1 MISSSDLFER
11 FTKHIETTTSDTRAL
26 FVSAVNKPEHLQT
39 LLSELHSINKEVS
52 HASNVL
58 KNKIVSVTN
67 SYNTFNHD
75 AEAGYAYGE
84 MGSSAHDAFCN
95 FPWHARR
102 YLFLLASAWNE
113 RLSAIGHAVSAMKKV
128 VAISQKLNIGSRSDI
143 GIPQGVGA
151 DGELDEVSD
160 AMQRLKEV
168 KELYADFNIGEMDI
182 QSTLGGR
189 REKKNN
195 NRSEEVDDDEFK
207 NDVGESVDDEIQINF
222 SEEVDADVLASR
234 RRASLRQTD
243 RIPSQ
248 LRRRTSM
255 EGDDLKKHKN
265 RIPTCRSKESR
276 SHNSQAVHRDSFT
289 SISSRSLSP
298 SSRQKAKAVSAGGA
312 VKSALTRF
320 FNRGGKEDVANIV
333 SLGIFNQGRLR
344 LEPGVGGVVIPVFD
358 DQPSTIFAHSLA
370 SIEYESQFRRYTRA
384 YLKDSVSYKR
394 GNSSGPRTE
403 SKLGTDD
410 LPAGASGLEKQTS
423 GVSESS
429 TTRRGRSER
438 RRKATSSPSI
448 SLKITNDKADIEKR
462 MLVRSKTHVKHTFR
476 DYDEKGTP
484 VAKFVCTTFWSTQ
497 FQAVRQ
503 AFLKENSSEKSSGLT
518 YNKNIIEKNFVRSLS
533 ASLNFAAVGGKSGAS
548 FSKTADDRFIVKS
561 ISRTELQM
569 FLDCAPAYFEYLS
582 KAFFHGLPTMLCKI
596 VGVFQIGYHNRE
608 TGKRTME
615 QVAVMQVS
623 LFCCGPLL
631 VLHHTLMFYH
641 HDTQNIF
648 FERNVSKV
656 FDLKGS
662 LRGRFAKNLRQN
674 QEKSD
679 NRSNISPSPV
689 PKKRTNGSDSD
700 LSSDDDGDFPP
711 SRHGSDDEEGGKDE
725 ESNPSSTLL
734 DGDFLEFT
742 SGRPLPLTDRAKAA
756 FHMSI
761 LNVSQTMRGNVV
773 HD

>member
-1 MISSSDLFER
+1 MTPLAYIDDDTWKFSFGKFLEVTFYNKSVQINSPEHQCHCQLQGHSTLYFGCGNLAAKFTYERIHPYGVFLRRYLPFDEGFHKKFTVLELNEIMISSSDLFER
-11 FTKHIETTTSDTRAL
+11 FTKHIETVTSDTRAL

-39 LLSELHSINKEVS
+39 LLSELHIINKEVS

-67 SYNTFNHD
+67 SYNTFNQD
-75 AEAGYAYGE
+75 AEAGYAHGE

-168 KELYADFNIGEMDI
+168 KESYADFNIGEMDI
-182 QSTLGGR
+182 QSSLGGR
-189 REKKNN
+189 REKGRN
-195 NRSEEVDDDEFK
+195 EEVDDEEF
-207 NDVGESVDDEIQINF
+207 NHDIGESVDEIQINF

-243 RIPSQ
+243 GIPSHVP
-248 LRRRTSM
+248 RKTSL
-255 EGDDLKKHKN
+255 EDDDLKKHKN
-265 RIPTCRSKESR
+265 KIPTRRSRESR
-276 SHNSQAVHRDSFT
+276 SYSSQAVPMDSFT

-333 SLGIFNQGRLR
+333 NLGIFNQGRLR

-358 DQPSTIFAHSLA
+358 DQPSTIIAHSLA
-370 SIEYESQFRRYTRA
+370 SVEYESQFRRYTRA
-384 YLKDSVSYKR
+384 YLRESGSYKR
-394 GNSSGPRTE
+394 GHSSGSRTDN
-403 SKLGTDD
+403 KLGTDD
-410 LPAGASGLEKQTS
+410 LPAGSIGLEKQNS
-423 GVSESS
+423 GISESS
-429 TTRRGRSER
+429 ATRRGRSER
-438 RRKATSSPSI
+438 RRKAASSPSV

-503 AFLKENSSEKSSGLT
+503 AFLKENSCEKSSGLT

-533 ASLNFAAVGGKSGAS
+533 ASLNFAAFGGKSGAS

-623 LFCCGPLL
+623 SVCCSHFIILL
-631 VLHHTLMFYH
+631 NRTHKFSHKLCR
-641 HDTQNIF
+641 IF
-648 FERNVSKV
+648 SSNVMYPRYLI
-656 FDLKGS
+656 LK
-662 LRGRFAKNLRQN
+662 
-674 QEKSD
+674 D
-679 NRSNISPSPV
+679 P
-689 PKKRTNGSDSD
+689 
-700 LSSDDDGDFPP
+700 
-711 SRHGSDDEEGGKDE
+711 
-725 ESNPSSTLL
+725 
-734 DGDFLEFT
+734 
-742 SGRPLPLTDRAKAA
+742 
-756 FHMSI
+756 
-761 LNVSQTMRGNVV
+761 
-773 HD
+773 